1 MYNVSIVCL
10 KSFIFFAMH
19 LVISSYA
26 YDENMVQFVVQF
38 NLINLSILKSEKQI
52 EKQKHLTI
60 MNNMFLTI
68 SASLV
73 WIVIIVNTERTVK

>member
-1 MYNVSIVCL
+1 
-10 KSFIFFAMH
+10 MH
-19 LVISSYA
+19 LVILSYA

>member
-1 MYNVSIVCL
+1 
-10 KSFIFFAMH
+10 MH
-19 LVISSYA
+19 LVVSSYA